1 MQSRISV
8 QENEPTAIT
17 TIDTQNKTATK
28 RKKVLLLLTN
38 RNNLKNFKQEIS
50 ILESR
55 VIFFFAN
62 YACLCFLHI
71 SLCLHSM
78 NKCTTEYHAV
88 NYFLSCVNY
97 FITLKNTH

>member
-55 VIFFFAN
+55 VIFFLLITRVFV
-62 YACLCFLHI
+62 FFI
-71 SLCLHSM
+71 SVYVC
-78 NKCTTEYHAV
+78 
-88 NYFLSCVNY
+88 
-97 FITLKNTH
+97 IP